1 MRTCVKC
8 GARMP
13 AQDKYINL
21 PGGLKQHPNCVY
33 PTMYHPSRADPGV
46 KVLILQSLSHRRIQT
61 EAEMLLVLEEAKR
74 LLSQDKKSCDALM
87 NLRRSTNARNDSRRP
102 VQ

>member
-8 GARMP
+8 GSSITAC
-13 AQDKYINL
+13 DKWVNL
-21 PGGLKQHPNCVY
+21 GEGKKQHHDCVY
-33 PTMYHPSRADPGV
+33 PTMYRPSKADP
-46 KVLILQSLSHRRIQT
+46 KVRSLILQSLSHRRIQT

-87 NLRRSTNARNDSRRP
+87 NLRRSTNARNDSSRP